1 MIAYWTVAS
10 HLQPAALRARRRA
23 VREERTRHA
32 RVGRMGRGDE
42 KKGPLGALPGLTWDP
57 AKERYFAATAAAP
70 APPTEPTTPIS
81 SEAVAA
87 WPAAA
92 RVVETLPAAAPGGDA
107 CPVCLEA
114 LSSKV
119 VALPCGHRLHR
130 RCAAPWLGRR
140 GSCPACRRGVDRAL
154 EVAARAA
161 APA

>member
-1 MIAYWTVAS
+1 
-10 HLQPAALRARRRA
+10 
-23 VREERTRHA
+23 
-32 RVGRMGRGDE
+32 MGRGDAA
-42 KKGPLGALPGLTWDP
+42 KGPLGALPGLTWDP
-57 AKERYFAATAAAP
+57 QRARYFAGAAAAAAP
-70 APPTEPTTPIS
+70 PPTEAAPAAP
-81 SEAVAA
+81 EAVAA

-92 RVVETLPAAAPGGDA
+92 RVVETLPGAAPGGDA

-130 RCAAPWLGRR
+130 RCAAPWLRRR

-154 EVAARAA
+154 ETAARAA

>member
-1 MIAYWTVAS
+1 
-10 HLQPAALRARRRA
+10 
-23 VREERTRHA
+23 
-32 RVGRMGRGDE
+32 MGRGDAAT
-42 KKGPLGALPGLTWDP
+42 GPLGALPGLTWD
-57 AKERYFAATAAAP
+57 AQRERYFAAAAAAAP
-70 APPTEPTTPIS
+70 APPAAPAAPIS

-92 RVVETLPAAAPGGDA
+92 RVVETLPAAASSEDA
-107 CPVCLEA
+107 CAVCLET

-130 RCAAPWLGRR
+130 GCADPWLRRR

-154 EVAARAA
+154 ETAARAA

>member
-1 MIAYWTVAS
+1 
-10 HLQPAALRARRRA
+10 
-23 VREERTRHA
+23 
-32 RVGRMGRGDE
+32 MGRGDAAT
-42 KKGPLGALPGLTWDP
+42 GPLGALPGLAWDP
-57 AKERYFAATAAAP
+57 ARERYFAEASDAAAP
-70 APPTEPTTPIS
+70 PPPEPAAPITC
-81 SEAVAA
+81 EAAAA

-92 RVVETLPAAAPGGDA
+92 RVVETLPAAASSEDA

-130 RCAAPWLGRR
+130 RCAAPWLRRR

-154 EVAARAA
+154 ETAARAA

>member
-1 MIAYWTVAS
+1 
-10 HLQPAALRARRRA
+10 
-23 VREERTRHA
+23 
-32 RVGRMGRGDE
+32 MGRDAAT
-42 KKGPLGALPGLTWDP
+42 GPLGALPGLTWDP
-57 AKERYFAATAAAP
+57 ARKRYFAATAAAP
-70 APPTEPTTPIS
+70 APPTEPAAPIS

-92 RVVETLPAAAPGGDA
+92 RVVETLPAAASSEDA

-114 LSSKV
+114 LASRV

-130 RCAAPWLGRR
+130 RCAAPWLRRR

-154 EVAARAA
+154 ETAARAA

>member
-1 MIAYWTVAS
+1 MPKRTLTADDLKHLPNDMIREISRFHPLLIPPFTNDT
-10 HLQPAALRARRRA
+10 LRRA
-23 VREERTRHA
+23 VRDYLAGGERKRRIVTKY
-32 RVGRMGRGDE
+32 GE
-42 KKGPLGALPGLTWDP
+42 
-57 AKERYFAATAAAP
+57 AAP
-70 APPTEPTTPIS
+70 APPTEATAPIS
-81 SEAVAA
+81 SEAAAA

-92 RVVETLPAAAPGGDA
+92 RVVETLPAAASSEDA
-107 CPVCLEA
+107 CPVCLET

-154 EVAARAA
+154 ETAARAA

>member
-1 MIAYWTVAS
+1 
-10 HLQPAALRARRRA
+10 
-23 VREERTRHA
+23 
-32 RVGRMGRGDE
+32 MGRGDAA
-42 KKGPLGALPGLTWDP
+42 KGPLGALPGLTWDP
-57 AKERYFAATAAAP
+57 AKERYFAAASDAAP
-70 APPTEPTTPIS
+70 ASTAPAAPIS

-92 RVVETLPAAAPGGDA
+92 RVVETLPAAASSEDA

-130 RCAAPWLGRR
+130 RCAAPWLRRR

-154 EVAARAA
+154 EAAARAA

>member
-1 MIAYWTVAS
+1 
-10 HLQPAALRARRRA
+10 
-23 VREERTRHA
+23 
-32 RVGRMGRGDE
+32 MGRGDE

-57 AKERYFAATAAAP
+57 RRKRYFAGAADAP
-70 APPTEPTTPIS
+70 APPTEPAAPIS

-92 RVVETLPAAAPGGDA
+92 RVVETLPAAASSEDA
-107 CPVCLEA
+107 CPVCLETLA
-114 LSSKV
+114 KSV

-130 RCAAPWLGRR
+130 RCAAPWLRRR

-154 EVAARAA
+154 ETAARAA

>member
-1 MIAYWTVAS
+1 
-10 HLQPAALRARRRA
+10 
-23 VREERTRHA
+23 
-32 RVGRMGRGDE
+32 MGRGDAA
-42 KKGPLGALPGLTWDP
+42 KGPLGVLPGLTWDSRRD
-57 AKERYFAATAAAP
+57 RYFAEAAAAAP
-70 APPTEPTTPIS
+70 APPTEPAAPAAP
-81 SEAVAA
+81 EAVAA

-92 RVVETLPAAAPGGDA
+92 RVVETLPAAASSEDA

-130 RCAAPWLGRR
+130 RCAAPWLRRR

-154 EVAARAA
+154 EAAARAA

>member
-1 MIAYWTVAS
+1 
-10 HLQPAALRARRRA
+10 
-23 VREERTRHA
+23 
-32 RVGRMGRGDE
+32 MGRGAAT
-42 KKGPLGALPGLTWDP
+42 GPLGALPGLTWDP
-57 AKERYFAATAAAP
+57 RRKRYFAGAADAP
-70 APPTEPTTPIS
+70 APPTEAAPAAP
-81 SEAVAA
+81 EAVAA

-107 CPVCLEA
+107 CPVCLET

-130 RCAAPWLGRR
+130 RCAAPWLRRR

-154 EVAARAA
+154 ETAARAA

>member
-1 MIAYWTVAS
+1 
-10 HLQPAALRARRRA
+10 
-23 VREERTRHA
+23 
-32 RVGRMGRGDE
+32 MGRGAAT
-42 KKGPLGALPGLTWDP
+42 GPLGALPGLTWDP
-57 AKERYFAATAAAP
+57 RRGRYFAAADAAA
-70 APPTEPTTPIS
+70 APPTEPAAPIS

-92 RVVETLPAAAPGGDA
+92 RVVETLPAAASSEDA
-107 CPVCLEA
+107 CPVCLET

-130 RCAAPWLGRR
+130 RCAAPWLRRR

-154 EVAARAA
+154 EAAARAA

>member
-1 MIAYWTVAS
+1 
-10 HLQPAALRARRRA
+10 
-23 VREERTRHA
+23 
-32 RVGRMGRGDE
+32 MGRGD
-42 KKGPLGALPGLTWDP
+42 KGPLGALPGLTWDP
-57 AKERYFAATAAAP
+57 RRGRYFAAAADAP
-70 APPTEPTTPIS
+70 APPTEPAAPIS

-92 RVVETLPAAAPGGDA
+92 RVVETLPAAASSEDA
-107 CPVCLEA
+107 CPVCLET

-130 RCAAPWLGRR
+130 RCAAPWLRRR

-154 EVAARAA
+154 EAAARAA

>member
-1 MIAYWTVAS
+1 
-10 HLQPAALRARRRA
+10 
-23 VREERTRHA
+23 
-32 RVGRMGRGDE
+32 MGRGDAAT
-42 KKGPLGALPGLTWDP
+42 GPLGALPGLTWDP
-57 AKERYFAATAAAP
+57 RRDRYFAATAAAA
-70 APPTEPTTPIS
+70 APPPTAPAAPITI
-81 SEAVAA
+81 EAVAA

-92 RVVETLPAAAPGGDA
+92 RVVETLPAAASSEDA
-107 CPVCLEA
+107 CAVCLET

-154 EVAARAA
+154 ETAARAA

>member
-1 MIAYWTVAS
+1 
-10 HLQPAALRARRRA
+10 
-23 VREERTRHA
+23 
-32 RVGRMGRGDE
+32 MGRGDAAT
-42 KKGPLGALPGLTWDP
+42 GPLGALPGLTWDP
-57 AKERYFAATAAAP
+57 RRGRYFAAAADAP
-70 APPTEPTTPIS
+70 APPTEPAAPIS

-92 RVVETLPAAAPGGDA
+92 RVVATLPAAASSEDA
-107 CPVCLEA
+107 CAVCLET

-130 RCAAPWLGRR
+130 RCAAPWLRRR

-154 EVAARAA
+154 ETAARAA

>member
-1 MIAYWTVAS
+1 
-10 HLQPAALRARRRA
+10 
-23 VREERTRHA
+23 
-32 RVGRMGRGDE
+32 MGRGDAT
-42 KKGPLGALPGLTWDP
+42 GPLGALPGLTWDP
-57 AKERYFAATAAAP
+57 RRKRYFAGAADAP
-70 APPTEPTTPIS
+70 APPTEPAAPIS

-92 RVVETLPAAAPGGDA
+92 RVVETLPAAASSEDV
-107 CPVCLEA
+107 CPVCLET

-130 RCAAPWLGRR
+130 RCAAPWLRRR

-154 EVAARAA
+154 ETAARAA